1 MRHPHVRSC
10 RYDRSK
16 TLRENVTMTAPIM
29 SRFDLFF
36 VVLDDCDDAID
47 TRISDHI
54 INLHRGTCV
63 VGYVFVFARFESC
76 CLRFDHRL
84 VIAQVYVEM
93 LIFSRPSKIIF
104 LELITYRLIPMF
116 AYIYARAYKPY
127 TCTFTCICTHTS
139 CRACREPGSRL
150 SQGAVAAIHPL
161 CKILQPTDHG

>member
-63 VGYVFVFARFESC
+63 VVYVCVFARFESC

-84 VIAQVYVEM
+84 VVVQVYVEM
-93 LIFSRPSKIIF
+93 LIFPRPSKIIY
-104 LELITYRLIPMF
+104 LEPITQTCPHVCIHIRTYVQTVYL
-116 AYIYARAYKPY
+116 YIHVHMHPH
-127 TCTFTCICTHTS
+127 IM
-139 CRACREPGSRL
+139 
-150 SQGAVAAIHPL
+150 QGLP
-161 CKILQPTDHG
+161 